1 MCLLNLIDDMN
12 DKETEI
18 ILIAQEECAEVI
30 QAISKVNR
38 FGIDGIHNGKSNRDH
53 LEEEIGDLM
62 CMFELMIENGI
73 IQQSL
78 IDQAKNRKI
87 SKLKCWSNIYGVSYD
102 TK

>member
-1 MCLLNLIDDMN
+1 MN
-12 DKETEI
+12 IKETEI

-62 CMFELMIENGI
+62 CMFELMIEYGI
-73 IQQSL
+73 IQKESV
-78 IDQAKNRKI
+78 DNAKERKI
-87 SKLKCWSNIYGVSYD
+87 AKLKCWSNIYGE
-102 TK
+102 